1 MILSTFSELY
11 IAIIFKRT
19 LKILSIVFIN
29 LHHASL
35 DLIYTWEQKK
45 LGHDSI
51 SQRYFYKKKCDFNKS
66 DTLAMAFSSHF

>member
-1 MILSTFSELY
+1 MFMLYKFLVMKILLDLMHLYIHVIQMILSTFSELY

-35 DLIYTWEQKK
+35 DLIYT
-45 LGHDSI
+45 
-51 SQRYFYKKKCDFNKS
+51 
-66 DTLAMAFSSHF
+66 